1 MTVAEHWN
9 QHIPEYYPTM
19 YRDSYTPSEILT
31 AVRKKLLQARQVQA
45 EYPQNIHITVEM
57 KVKK

>member
-1 MTVAEHWN
+1 MTTAEYWN

-19 YRDSYTPSEILT
+19 YQDGYTPFEILT
-31 AVRKKLLQARQVQA
+31 AARKRLLQARQLQV